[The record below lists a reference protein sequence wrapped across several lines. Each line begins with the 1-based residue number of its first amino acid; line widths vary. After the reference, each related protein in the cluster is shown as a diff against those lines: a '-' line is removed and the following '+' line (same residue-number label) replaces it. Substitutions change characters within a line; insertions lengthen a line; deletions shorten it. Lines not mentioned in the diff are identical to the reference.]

1 MDLWDTDYVI
11 TVSIHLMSTDVEIF
25 ITESYFSAEK
35 THQKKSFHCEKLLQK
50 LSSVV
55 IFWLKTLA
63 LWENI
68 LLKNFKLNGQLM
80 LQSSVRFL
88 KQNTF
93 EKADINTTWLNS
105 WNSLTTSG
113 NRSNA
118 EFPSNSFGH

>member
-1 MDLWDTDYVI
+1 VI
-11 TVSIHLMSTDVEIF
+11 TVSIHLESTDVKIF

-35 THQKKSFHCEKLLQK
+35 THQKKSFHCEKLLQE

-105 WNSLTTSG
+105 
-113 NRSNA
+113 
-118 EFPSNSFGH
+118 